1 VADNPEAEPIGP
13 FVGMIR
19 PVSSSKFW
27 AGQGFG
33 RRWLLLFERG
43 LLVLETNLPGRPL
56 GSRRWLG
63 AMGEAADSPVEE
75 LGRRVA
81 ELAELDS
88 RNMLIRVEE
97 VSAAHLIT
105 RRRWGVWAL
114 RLSLRE
120 GLQTSLF
127 WSSPWRTY
135 ATLAADGSL
144 EAPRR
149 APYALA
155 ADLRQILG
163 PRLANADS

>member
-1 VADNPEAEPIGP
+1 
-13 FVGMIR
+13 MIR

-43 LLVLETNLPGRPL
+43 LLVLETNQPGTPL
-56 GSRRWLG
+56 GSRRWLD
-63 AMGEAADSPVEE
+63 AMGDAADAPVEE

-88 RNMLIRVEE
+88 RNTLIRVDE

-105 RRRWGVWAL
+105 RRRRGVCVL

-120 GLQTSLF
+120 GRQMSFF
-127 WSSPWRTY
+127 WARPWRTY
-135 ATLAADGSL
+135 ANLAADGSL
-144 EAPRR
+144 EKPRR
-149 APYALA
+149 APATLA

-163 PRLANADS
+163 PRLVNAES